1 METKRPYAV
10 FMGFACVDEYY
21 KMDDWLAKG
30 EKANARYIGPTA
42 GGMIANAACVCAG
55 YGIKTYVFDVK
66 STDSSEDFLYEDLEN
81 SNVDVSKVIRL
92 DSVKD
97 GKCLIFQFPDG
108 DRSIFCINEDPPRYH
123 LNDEQLEFFRNAEF
137 VYGTIGYGDILDDV
151 KGFMGFL
158 HENGVKTFFD
168 VESNYYRK
176 D

>member
-30 EKANARYIGPTA
+30 EKANARYIRPTA

-66 STDSSEDFLYEDLEN
+66 STDHSEDFLYEDLEK

-123 LNDEQLEFFRNAEF
+123 LNDEQLEFFKNRIRLWNHRLCRNAGRYQE
-137 VYGTIGYGDILDDV
+137 IH
-151 KGFMGFL
+151 GF
-158 HENGVKTFFD
+158 
-168 VESNYYRK
+168 SS
-176 D
+176 